1 MSKSVRTRRDAR
13 LFPSSTCCSSILR
26 PDGPG
31 TGRESEM
38 GLRFAVSVELV
49 LGSRIVG
56 LGESLEE
63 VETDRLARKAFS
75 AEAWRACYGV
85 DSPINDPYQ
94 TVVPRAFPARIP
106 QWVLA
111 FVTVQT
117 RPSTERLSFQ
127 DNATRPC
134 SASIPETLCLPC
146 SGTLATSVGVA
157 DNPVIDP
164 PSSPQLPPSCPLL
177 SCAYTID
184 PALASGCARLAMS
197 GWRSES
203 PVPRQTA

>member
-1 MSKSVRTRRDAR
+1 MRGMSGTLGRGRFSKIADVCVCVCVCGCLEGGRVSKSVRTRRDAR
-13 LFPSSTCCSSILR
+13 LFPSSTRCSSILR

-31 TGRESEM
+31 TGRESEL

-63 VETDRLARKAFS
+63 VETGRLARKAFS

-85 DSPINDPYQ
+85 DSPINYPYQ
-94 TVVPRAFPARIP
+94 TLVPRAFPARIP

-117 RPSTERLSFQ
+117 RLYR
-127 DNATRPC
+127 A
-134 SASIPETLCLPC
+134 I
-146 SGTLATSVGVA
+146 V
-157 DNPVIDP
+157 
-164 PSSPQLPPSCPLL
+164 
-177 SCAYTID
+177 
-184 PALASGCARLAMS
+184 
-197 GWRSES
+197 
-203 PVPRQTA
+203 VPRQCYEAMFSLNSTDTVFALQWDFSHHCGCG